1 MLANIHCII
10 IYIPKEYESSKVKN
24 NLILWDREPRKKKKP
39 VKECPLYGDELGR
52 NTWSFLHTTAA
63 YYPDNP
69 TPTQQTD
76 TSFIY
81 LPYLSN
87 VKQTYCL
94 I

>member
-1 MLANIHCII
+1 MEKLLSNSYTVIFF
-10 IYIPKEYESSKVKN
+10 SLSQ
-24 NLILWDREPRKKKKP
+24 DREPRKKKKP

-76 TSFIY
+76 M
-81 LPYLSN
+81 
-87 VKQTYCL
+87 KQFVHLFSKFYPCEYCAEDL
-94 I
+94 REKLVFT